1 MRGMVW
7 MGQTVI
13 LIRGAG
19 DLASGIAHRLVQANF
34 SVVMLETHS
43 PTVIRR
49 KVSFAE
55 AVFEGEALV
64 EGVSARLAVGISD
77 VGALLEDG
85 KIALLIDPSGES
97 INKIKPQ
104 VVVDAIMAKRNLGTR
119 IDMAPVVVGV
129 GPGFVAGRDVH
140 AVVETKRGHY
150 LGKVYLAGTAIPD
163 TGVPGDV
170 GGYTK
175 ERLLRALAEGR
186 IVNLKSIGD
195 YVRAG
200 EEVAIV
206 GEYPV
211 KSLIDGVVRGL
222 IRPESYVYPGMKIG
236 DVDPRAAKEHCFTIS
251 DKARAV
257 AGGVLEAILHFR
269 PLSCKGGKAGR
280 Q

>member
-1 MRGMVW
+1 

-34 SVVMLETHS
+34 SVVMLETPN

-64 EGVSARLAVGISD
+64 EGVSARLVHSTEDIAAILDTGKVAVLVDPQGASIS
-77 VGALLEDG
+77 
-85 KIALLIDPSGES
+85 
-97 INKIKPQ
+97 KIKPRG
-104 VVVDAIMAKRNLGTR
+104 VVDAIMAKRNLGTR
-119 IDMAPVVVGV
+119 MDMAPVVVGI

-140 AVVETKRGHY
+140 AVIETQRGHY
-150 LGKVYLAGTAIPD
+150 LGKIYLTGEAVSD
-163 TGVPGDV
+163 TGIPGEV
-170 GGYTK
+170 GGYTT
-175 ERLLRALAEGR
+175 ERLLRAPAEGK

-195 YVRAG
+195 SVRAG
-200 EEVAIV
+200 EEIAWV

-211 KSLIDGVVRGL
+211 KSLLDGVLRGL
-222 IRPESYVYPGMKIG
+222 IRPETYVYPGMKIG
-236 DVDPRAAKEHCFTIS
+236 DVDPRAAREHCFTIS

-257 AGGVLEAILHFR
+257 AGGVLEALLHFA
-269 PLSCKGGKAGR
+269 PLSL
-280 Q
+280 